1 MSRFVLA
8 YAGPFMVLLL
18 LVLGLTGNLFSGDPF
33 VITGQAAGLALIV
46 WARVTFGSQKF
57 NISARPA
64 DGPLLRKG
72 PYRVI
77 RHPMYA
83 GALLVLVTTV
93 ISHLNMLTA
102 AIGLL
107 VLIIIPWRIHLEED
121 LLKSTYSDYGA
132 YASGTSKLIPYL
144 Y

>member
-1 MSRFVLA
+1 
-8 YAGPFMVLLL
+8 MVLLL
-18 LVLGLTGNLFSGDPF
+18 VLLGFTGNLFSGNPF
-33 VITGQAAGLALIV
+33 VITGQVGGLALIIY
-46 WARVTFGSQKF
+46 ARIAFGRQKF

-83 GALLVLVTTV
+83 GASVLLLTTV
-93 ISHLNMLTA
+93 IGHLNMLTA

-107 VLIIIPWRIHLEED
+107 VLMIIPWRIRLEEE
-121 LLKSTYSDYGA
+121 LLKSTYSDYAA
-132 YASGTSKLIPYL
+132 YSSETWRLIPFL